1 MYQTQTKLSITLRV
15 YSLLLM
21 WPGSD
26 GKRSKEISL
35 RDVIA
40 AKIILLF
47 FDAGRI
53 YIMLILKILTAS

>member
-1 MYQTQTKLSITLRV
+1 M
-15 YSLLLM
+15 LLM

-53 YIMLILKILTAS
+53 

>member
-15 YSLLLM
+15 YALLLM

-40 AKIILLF
+40 AKIILLLF
-47 FDAGRI
+47 VAGRI
-53 YIMLILKILTAS
+53 